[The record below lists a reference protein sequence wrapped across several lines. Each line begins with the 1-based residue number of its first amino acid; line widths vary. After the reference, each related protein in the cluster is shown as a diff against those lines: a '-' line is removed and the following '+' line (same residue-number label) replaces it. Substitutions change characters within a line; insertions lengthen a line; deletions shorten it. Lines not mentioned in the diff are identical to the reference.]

1 MASLL
6 VLKSSILGD
15 NSSSSALIDELVNNL
30 SNTTSI
36 IERDLAAH
44 PVPVLDHDIMMGL
57 RGSEDLNE
65 GQKLALAFS
74 DQLITEIQASNTLVI
89 AAPMYNF
96 SVPTQLKNW
105 IDLIARA
112 GVTFAYTEQGPK
124 GLLTDK
130 KAIVVTTRGGI
141 HKDTPNDHIVGYM
154 KTVLGFIGI
163 SDVEF
168 VYCEGLAMGAETAET
183 SMESARR
190 TLLSLV

>member
-1 MASLL
+1 MASIL

-15 NSSSSALIDELVNNL
+15 HSSSSTLINELVDNL
-30 SNTTSI
+30 SNTASI
-36 IERDLAAH
+36 IERDLATH
-44 PVPVLDHDIMMGL
+44 PVPVLDSEIMMGL
-57 RGSEDLNE
+57 RGAENLSER
-65 GQKLALAFS
+65 QQRVLALS
-74 DQLITEIQASNTLVI
+74 DQLITEIQVSDTLVI

-112 GVTFAYTEQGPK
+112 DVTFTYTEQGPK

-141 HKDTPNDHIVGYM
+141 HKDSPNDHVVGYM

-163 SDVEF
+163 SDIEF
-168 VYCEGLAMGAETAET
+168 VYSEALAMGDEPAKT
-183 SMESARR
+183 SMDSARR
-190 TLLSLV
+190 TLLSLF

>member
-1 MASLL
+1 MTSLL

-44 PVPVLDHDIMMGL
+44 PLPVLDHDIMMGL

-65 GQKLALAFS
+65 DQKLALALS
-74 DQLITEIQASNTLVI
+74 DQLITEIQASNTLMI

-124 GLLTDK
+124 GLLSNK
-130 KAIVVTTRGGI
+130 KAIVITTRGGI
-141 HKDTPNDHIVGYM
+141 HKDTSNDHVVGYM

-163 SDVEF
+163 SDIEF
-168 VYCEGLAMGAETAET
+168 VYCEGLAMGADTAKT
-183 SMESARR
+183 SMESARS